1 MIYRNWIKRPLEATI
16 ALVALVT
23 LSPVLFVLGIL
34 IFLSDFKTVLYK
46 GSRVGLNGKDFEML
60 KFRTMRIGSD
70 KIGPSSTSLDD
81 PRITKIGAFLR
92 RTKLDELPQLWNVL
106 KGEMSIVGPR
116 PQVRWAVELY
126 TSDEQDLLS
135 VRPGITDFASL
146 AFRNEGEIL
155 RGSSDPDGDYL
166 KLIAPTKIQLGL
178 QYARGV
184 TAKTDLKIVLGT
196 ILALFGRDPHWVLPP
211 VDTQTS

>member
-1 MIYRNWIKRPLEATI
+1 MIYRNWIKRPLDAII
-16 ALVALVT
+16 ASVALVT

-34 IFLSDFKTVLYK
+34 IFLSDFKTVLYR
-46 GSRVGLNGKDFEML
+46 GPRVGLDGKDFEML

-116 PQVRWAVELY
+116 PQVRWAVDLY
-126 TSDEQDLLS
+126 SSDERELLS

-178 QYARGV
+178 HYARGV
-184 TAKTDLKIVLGT
+184 TAKTDLKIASGT
-196 ILALFGRDPHWVLPP
+196 ILALFGRDPNWVLPP